1 MSAAIFVV
9 LALGWAGYLIPRALK
24 HHDEA
29 VKTRSIDRFSHTM
42 RVLARRDPVSTRDT
56 RLVVSPQRGPDNPRV
71 VVPTD
76 RPSRARLQAQRKAA
90 ASAARRR
97 RRILIVLLLA
107 DIVVGVLAGL
117 DILLLWSVA
126 IPAGLTLAYLVLCRV
141 LVRREHSAWDGRA
154 RRSAP
159 PIEEE
164 PAEEY
169 VEEPAVRLRTSE
181 GVEDFSADEDT
192 AAISVSALAAAV
204 PTTDGG
210 SLWDPLPVTLP
221 TYVGKP
227 KAARTVRTIDLT
239 DPSISSSGRDA
250 ADSQLVAEAEVA
262 EAAERESPEQRA
274 VNS

>member
-1 MSAAIFVV
+1 MSAGIFVV

-24 HHDEA
+24 HHDEVA
-29 VKTRSIDRFSHTM
+29 RTRSIDRFSHTM
-42 RVLARRDPVSTRDT
+42 RVLARREPVT
-56 RLVVSPQRGPDNPRV
+56 VVAPARPADNPRV

-76 RPSRARLQAQRKAA
+76 RPSRARLQNRREAA
-90 ASAARRR
+90 AAAARRR

-107 DIVVGVLAGL
+107 DVAVGAVVMLAYL
-117 DILLLWSVA
+117 QRYA
-126 IPAGLTLAYLVLCRV
+126 IAVPGGLTLFYLVLCRT
-141 LVRREHSAWDGRA
+141 LVKREHNAFDAEAVRSHVA
-154 RRSAP
+154 RRK
-159 PIEEE
+159 
-164 PAEEY
+164 AEVAHEDADDL
-169 VEEPAVRLRTSE
+169 VEVQSVRLRNPQGFEEVSPH
-181 GVEDFSADEDT
+181 EDT
-192 AAISVSALAAAV
+192 AAISVAALASAV

-227 KAARTVRTIDLT
+227 KAARTVRTIDLN

-262 EAAERESPEQRA
+262 QAETDVAEQRA

>member
-24 HHDEA
+24 HHDEVA
-29 VKTRSIDRFSHTM
+29 RTRSIDRFSHTM
-42 RVLARRDPVSTRDT
+42 RVLARREPVTSRDA
-56 RLVVSPQRGPDNPRV
+56 RLVVTPDRTPDNPRV

-76 RPSRARLQAQRKAA
+76 RPSRARLQARRKAA
-90 ASAARRR
+90 AAAARRR

-107 DIVVGVLAGL
+107 DVAVGVLVTLGTL
-117 DILLLWSVA
+117 ERWSAA
-126 IPAGLTLAYLVLCRV
+126 IPAGLTLAYLVLCRT
-141 LVRREHSAWDGRA
+141 LVKREHRKWDAKIRS
-154 RRSAP
+154 SAP
-159 PIEEE
+159 VVEEESIEE
-164 PAEEY
+164 PL
-169 VEEPAVRLRTSE
+169 VRLRNPQGFEEVS
-181 GVEDFSADEDT
+181 DDEDT

-204 PTTDGG
+204 PTADSG

-239 DPSISSSGRDA
+239 EPGVSSSGRDA
-250 ADSQLVAEAEVA
+250 ADSQLVAEAEA
-262 EAAERESPEQRA
+262 ELAQAAETDAPEQRA

>member
-29 VKTRSIDRFSHTM
+29 ARTRSIDRFSHTM
-42 RVLARRDPVSTRDT
+42 RVLARREPVSTRDA
-56 RLVVSPQRGPDNPRV
+56 RLVVTPDRAPDNPRV

-76 RPSRARLQAQRKAA
+76 RPSRARLQSRRRAA
-90 ASAARRR
+90 VAAARRR

-107 DIVVGVLAGL
+107 DVAVGVLVTLG
-117 DILLLWSVA
+117 ILQRWSAA
-126 IPAGLTLAYLVLCRV
+126 IPAGLTLAYLVLCRT
-141 LVRREHSAWDGRA
+141 LVKRERKTWDAKTRRATPVVE
-154 RRSAP
+154 
-159 PIEEE
+159 
-164 PAEEY
+164 EEY
-169 VEEPAVRLRTSE
+169 VEEPAVRLRNPQGFE
-181 GVEDFSADEDT
+181 EVSADEDT
-192 AAISVSALAAAV
+192 AEISVSALAAAV

-210 SLWDPLPVTLP
+210 SFWDPLPVTLP

-239 DPSISSSGRDA
+239 EPDVSSSSRDA
-250 ADSQLVAEAEVA
+250 ADSQLVAEAEA
-262 EAAERESPEQRA
+262 EVSQTAETDAPEQRA